1 MAKADLNISTT
12 NDVSQAVKSFEQI
25 KQAAKKASDDINKNG
40 INVSEEIA
48 RKNREQAKE
57 LVGRFTLVGVAL
69 RALHAIVGNL
79 KKAFFEMAEEGN
91 KLREVAK
98 SIGVSAETMAALRAR
113 AGAAG
118 IGLKEYESA
127 LDDLRS
133 GRTTLD
139 ELSRSWKNIAKDT
152 YGAKEANSRFFENL
166 SDNIEAISTSKNVEK
181 FGNFFKSFWR
191 ESISGLVWL
200 SGNGSEA
207 ESTIEYAVQQG
218 IRGERGRDNAV
229 RAAIREQL
237 YSPVEG
243 TTMWNARYKELSAL
257 FDARANAVDTERRN
271 SRDDRIALVYDRL
284 GENVGLVMN
293 ALSKLG
299 LGSLTETEITD
310 AVNRSRAREGT
321 REKDDRAIRAILK
334 EDAELRKTN
343 DAAER
348 EKTAMDKMLLS
359 YAYARGGG
367 LLSGINYGFALPS
380 QKPDRKETLLEQI
393 QKRQKAFQETYDRRM
408 KEFIQKMT
416 GE

>member
-1 MAKADLNISTT
+1 MAKADLNITT
-12 NDVSQAVKSFEQI
+12 NNDVSQAVKSFDQI
-25 KQAAKKASDDINKNG
+25 KNAAKKAGADIRKDG
-40 INVSEEIA
+40 INISDELA
-48 RKNREQAKE
+48 SKNREQTKE
-57 LVGRFTLVGVAL
+57 LVGRFTRIGAMLKMIGFIA
-69 RALHAIVGNL
+69 GNL

-133 GRTTLD
+133 GRTTID

-152 YGAKEANSRFFENL
+152 YGAKEANDRFFENL
-166 SDNIEAISTSKNVEK
+166 SGNIEAISTSKNVEK
-181 FGNFFKSFWR
+181 FRNYFKRFWR

-218 IRGERGRDNAV
+218 IRGERGRDKAV

-257 FDARANAVDTERRN
+257 FDSRASAVDTERRN
-271 SRDDRIALVYDRL
+271 SRDDRITSLYDKL

-293 ALSKLG
+293 ALSRLG
-299 LGSLTETEITD
+299 LGSLTETEITE
-310 AVNRSRAREGT
+310 AVNRSRARETT

-334 EDAELRKTN
+334 EDAELRKAN

-348 EKTAMDKMLLS
+348 EAAAMDKMLLS

-367 LLSGINYGFALPS
+367 LLSGINYGFALP
-380 QKPDRKETLLEQI
+380 QKADRKETLLEQI
-393 QKRQKAFQETYDRRM
+393 QKRQKSFQETYDKRM

>member
-1 MAKADLNISTT
+1 MLKMIG
-12 NDVSQAVKSFEQI
+12 F
-25 KQAAKKASDDINKNG
+25 
-40 INVSEEIA
+40 IA
-48 RKNREQAKE
+48 
-57 LVGRFTLVGVAL
+57 
-69 RALHAIVGNL
+69 GNL
-79 KKAFFEMAEEGN
+79 KKAFFEMAEEGS
-91 KLREVAK
+91 KLRELAK
-98 SIGVSAETMAALRAR
+98 SVGVSAETMAALKAR
-113 AGAAG
+113 ADAAG

-139 ELSRSWKNIAKDT
+139 ELSRSWRNIAKDT
-152 YGAKEANSRFFENL
+152 HGAKEANNRFFENL

-181 FGNFFKSFWR
+181 FRNYFKWFWR
-191 ESISGLVWL
+191 ESVSGLVRL

-207 ESTIEYAVQQG
+207 ETTIEYAVQQG
-218 IRGERGRDNAV
+218 IRGERGRDKAV

-257 FDARANAVDTERRN
+257 FDSRASAVDTERRN
-271 SRDDRIALVYDRL
+271 SRDDRITSLYDKL

-293 ALSKLG
+293 ALSRLG
-299 LGSLTETEITD
+299 LGSLTETEITE
-310 AVNRSRAREGT
+310 AVNRSRARETT
-321 REKDDRAIRAILK
+321 REKEDRAIRAILK
-334 EDAELRKTN
+334 EDAELRKAN

-348 EKTAMDKMLLS
+348 EAAAMDKMLLS

-367 LLSGINYGFALPS
+367 LLSGINYGFALP
-380 QKPDRKETLLEQI
+380 QKADRKETLLEQI
-393 QKRQKAFQETYDRRM
+393 QKRQKSFQETYDKRM